1 MDKTAKSWS
10 LIIFK
15 TDQLVNFLKAV
26 ATFDR
31 MMQIFLSQTV
41 VFCIWFV
48 IINSEYKENFEEDEK
63 AQSPEELW
71 KVQKKTLFNILM
83 IWVIYDQDFRSLSSL
98 FFRRSINKT
107 VISRSPR
114 KGAADKSGVYT
125 PKG

>member
-71 KVQKKTLFNILM
+71 KVQKKTLFNMLM

>member
-83 IWVIYDQDFRSLSSL
+83 IWVIYDQDFGSLSSL